1 MHNLPSKYC
10 KTSCFFDDQAKTV
23 TAWLGST
30 DSSTVFT
37 SHCTFGF
44 LCILVFTKFFNGKNF
59 SSREDYISVLVAQL
73 CLTFCDLV
81 DCSPSGS
88 CVHEIFQA
96 RILEWVAISFSR
108 GSSWPRDQ
116 TPDLLHCRQILY
128 RLNYKG
134 SPEDYKGTWNNTLLK
149 KIKDFKKMELRSC
162 LKKMAGGS
170 GTKRWILIHCSIK
183 LLMKMKNLSFI
194 FT

>member
-73 CLTFCDLV
+73 CLTLCDPM
-81 DCSPSGS
+81 DCNPPGS
-88 CVHEIFQA
+88 SLHEIFQA
-96 RILEWVAISFSR
+96 RILGWVAISFSR
-108 GSSWPRDQ
+108 GSSQLRDRIRVSCTAGRFFTDWATREAQYPRRWVQ
-116 TPDLLHCRQILY
+116 KNSAAIYAKGYQPCFLL
-128 RLNYKG
+128 G
-134 SPEDYKGTWNNTLLK
+134 
-149 KIKDFKKMELRSC
+149 M
-162 LKKMAGGS
+162 
-170 GTKRWILIHCSIK
+170 
-183 LLMKMKNLSFI
+183 
-194 FT
+194 